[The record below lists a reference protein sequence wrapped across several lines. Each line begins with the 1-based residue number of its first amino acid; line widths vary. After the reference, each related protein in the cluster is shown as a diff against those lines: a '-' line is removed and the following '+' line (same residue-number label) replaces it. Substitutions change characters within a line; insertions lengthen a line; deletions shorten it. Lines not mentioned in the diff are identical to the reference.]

1 MAEAD
6 AAVYVGR
13 RILDV
18 KLVGA
23 ASPLPCPILLI
34 FSSVLVVYEENVQL
48 NTVGNEIV
56 TV

>member
-34 FSSVLVVYEENVQL
+34 FSSVLVVYEENVL
-48 NTVGNEIV
+48 KISKNIIIIE
-56 TV
+56 